1 MKLLIS
7 IFFIFLLNFSHASD
21 VVIGKIVKTKHENYG
36 TNYFILIEKQDKSY
50 AYPIDPQSNIK
61 NIHTKVN
68 KTFKIYGESQFV
80 KSTQGEG
87 QFIVYY
93 KINQAEE
100 LKLKDL
106 ALKEHVDLQD
116 PKILQTSENKIT
128 TKDGKIIIDD
138 ATANK
143 AILIGGAALAAEIL
157 SQILR

>member
-1 MKLLIS
+1 MMLTI
-7 IFFIFLLNFSHASD
+7 
-21 VVIGKIVKTKHENYG
+21 
-36 TNYFILIEKQDKSY
+36 
-50 AYPIDPQSNIK
+50 
-61 NIHTKVN
+61 
-68 KTFKIYGESQFV
+68 FKIYGESQFV